1 MAPGLAKKGKARKK
15 QAALPALKRA
25 GYSTLMKQI
34 LRSFDAEYV
43 QRVLVLAG
51 GNISLAARVAQVDR
65 KHLWRLMRRCGIWVD
80 GHEVRVRT
88 RSRS

>member
-1 MAPGLAKKGKARKK
+1 M
-15 QAALPALKRA
+15 
-25 GYSTLMKQI
+25 

-51 GNISLAARVAQVDR
+51 GNISLAARIARVDR

-80 GHEVRVRT
+80 GDQVRVRT
-88 RSRS
+88 RRDISSFS